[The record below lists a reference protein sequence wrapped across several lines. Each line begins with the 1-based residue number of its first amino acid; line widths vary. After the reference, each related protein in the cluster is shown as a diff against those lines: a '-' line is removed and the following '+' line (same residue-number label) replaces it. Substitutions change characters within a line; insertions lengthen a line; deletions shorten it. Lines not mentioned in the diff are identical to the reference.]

1 MLKFKN
7 FLTRT
12 GLEEKSFQSECF
24 QWCLAR
30 EQMGTV
36 DHMGCEGYPL
46 KGGILALEMGLG
58 KTIIMLGLI
67 ECHFQRHTLII
78 LPRSLLTQ
86 WEKCIQK
93 FFGHQPL
100 VYHGSRPKNLKL
112 SLSEIQAKPIVLTT
126 YGQVS
131 MPSDKQK
138 NRGRKSSLLHQ
149 IQWDRV
155 ICDEAHHVSH
165 KNTNEFKGVLTL
177 RSRIRWLVTGTPIQN
192 NEEELYNLFT
202 ILGFEQTKNWY
213 KNYDN
218 YQAAVQ
224 QFVFHRTK
232 ANVGIELPTL
242 HEHMEIVHWANESE
256 RQFSSHLHSLLTFC
270 HISKQPIAV
279 NVETEAENQRTL
291 RMQYLSKSRQ
301 VCIYPPML
309 KSTIQHFE
317 KCLKHHNATE
327 DETYANLQ
335 IAEVYVSESKIN
347 AVVKTLLAR
356 LGNGCGKIVFCH
368 YYAEI
373 DIIAKRLQEHC
384 NKQSNKPGN
393 KPGNKQS
400 NKHCKKINISK
411 FDGRITSN
419 KLKQDILQDSTI
431 EILLAQIKMC
441 QEGLNLQDN
450 YSEVYFPSPHFNPAT
465 EDQAI
470 ARCWRIGQKKEVSV
484 FRYVMID
491 TEQFQPYIEHDLPI
505 YSMDTYSTWLQN
517 GKRMTIA
524 KLEEAA
530 QTIDD
535 DHESI
540 Y

>member
-1 MLKFKN
+1 
-7 FLTRT
+7 
-12 GLEEKSFQSECF
+12 
-24 QWCLAR
+24 
-30 EQMGTV
+30 
-36 DHMGCEGYPL
+36 
-46 KGGILALEMGLG
+46 
-58 KTIIMLGLI
+58 
-67 ECHFQRHTLII
+67 
-78 LPRSLLTQ
+78 
-86 WEKCIQK
+86 
-93 FFGHQPL
+93 
-100 VYHGSRPKNLKL
+100 
-112 SLSEIQAKPIVLTT
+112 
-126 YGQVS
+126 

-138 NRGRKSSLLHQ
+138 NRGRKPSLLHQ
-149 IQWDRV
+149 IQWDRI

-165 KNTNEFKGVLTL
+165 KNTNEFKGVLAL
-177 RSRIRWLVTGTPIQN
+177 HSRIRWLVTGTPIQN

-232 ANVGIELPTL
+232 SNVGIELPTL

-309 KSTIQHFE
+309 KNTIQHFE
-317 KCLKHHNATE
+317 KCLKQHNATE

-384 NKQSNKPGN
+384 NKQSNKPG
-393 KPGNKQS
+393 

-535 DHESI
+535 DHVSI